1 MENPHGRREETA
13 DTASS
18 NMGKFV
24 IIIFIIALVLA
35 ALWFFVL
42 TPGTPQ

>member
-1 MENPHGRREETA
+1 MENGQRRREETA
-13 DTASS
+13 DKASS

-24 IIIFIIALVLA
+24 LTIFLLALILA
-35 ALWFFVL
+35 AVWFFVL